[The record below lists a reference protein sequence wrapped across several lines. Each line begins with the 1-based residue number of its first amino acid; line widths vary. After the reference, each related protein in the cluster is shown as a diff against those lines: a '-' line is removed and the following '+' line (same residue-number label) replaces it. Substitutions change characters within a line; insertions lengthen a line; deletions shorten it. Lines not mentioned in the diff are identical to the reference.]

1 MSREVAEACEKIN
14 WAGVEEVLSASHW
27 LLLDC
32 CSQVVVAVRPWIRVD
47 GTLNR
52 RVLDR
57 LLGAA
62 LGIIMQVLIP
72 GL

>member
-1 MSREVAEACEKIN
+1 M
-14 WAGVEEVLSASHW
+14 
-27 LLLDC
+27 LLDC

-62 LGIIMQVLIP
+62 LGIIMQVLIN